1 MCFLRWPVPGFS
13 HLFPK
18 YFSLISSLFHEKFPI
33 SQLFPSYFPFI
44 SQLFLNNFSL
54 TSQIFPNYFSF
65 PDDASHFSVTLP
77 NYFSVISQLFPS
89 ESPDISAIAS
99 WSCSCSTRTDCWL
112 SWTKSSF
119 YFSVSEMGS
128 SLKSKLKRFLIR
140 NRHRVFPRVILSY
153 KKRPRFRHLALL
165 NISNITVAITARTT
179 AKTAKLLQVHSVVL
193 LLFMH
198 YK

>member
-1 MCFLRWPVPGFS
+1 MAGSGL
-13 HLFPK
+13 
-18 YFSLISSLFHEKFPI
+18 FSLISQVFLTYFFIISRKISHFPT
-33 SQLFPSYFPFI
+33 I
-44 SQLFLNNFSL
+44 SQLFLVYFTVISHFSL
-54 TSQIFPNYFSF
+54 ISQIFPNYFSF

-77 NYFSVISQLFPS
+77 IYFSVISQLFPS